1 MFLTSVMKLF
11 SETSSFVSIE
21 TYCCPIPF
29 LVVFSFFEKTT
40 YCCRARRL
48 SVRLSVRPSV
58 RTIIVLLGGQ
68 LLVGPSLKWLATLKW
83 LTT

>member
-1 MFLTSVMKLF
+1 MTSMHSDHTIF
-11 SETSSFVSIE
+11 GR
-21 TYCCPIPF
+21 F
-29 LVVFSFFEKTT
+29 LVVISFSRKKLPIVVRDV
-40 YCCRARRL
+40 CPSVGL
-48 SVRLSVRPSV
+48 SIRPSV